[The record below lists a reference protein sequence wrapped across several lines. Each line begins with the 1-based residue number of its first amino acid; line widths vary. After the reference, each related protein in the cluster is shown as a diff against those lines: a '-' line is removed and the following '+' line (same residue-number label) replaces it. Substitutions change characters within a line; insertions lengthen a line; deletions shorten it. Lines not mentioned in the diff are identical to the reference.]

1 MQAIIDYFTNYSNRY
16 FTAMSQHIGISLLS
30 VCAALVI
37 AFPAGI
43 LSAHNRYV
51 GAAVTGLFSTLR
63 ILPSLAVLL
72 LCIPI
77 MGTGTRPAVV
87 ALTFLAIPPIFIN
100 TVLAFRTIPE
110 AVLET
115 ALGMG
120 MGKWRTFFLVK
131 IPVALPL
138 VMAGFK
144 TSTVEVIA
152 SATLA
157 AYIGAGGLGEII
169 FTGLGLMRTELLL
182 IGGITVG
189 AMSLAAGAL
198 LGFLEKKLLK
208 YHFLT
213 QTGNSKFSFR
223 RRKTL

>member
-1 MQAIIDYFTNYSNRY
+1 
-16 FTAMSQHIGISLLS
+16 MSQHVGISALS
-30 VCAALVI
+30 ACAALFI
-37 AFPAGI
+37 AFPTGI
-43 LSAHNRYV
+43 MSANNRYV

-63 ILPSLAVLL
+63 ILPGLAVLL
-72 LCIPI
+72 LCIPLI
-77 MGTGTRPAVV
+77 GTGVRPAVV

-110 AVLET
+110 PVLET

-120 MGKWRTFFLVK
+120 MGKIRTFFLVK
-131 IPVALPL
+131 IPIALPL

-144 TSTVEVIA
+144 TASVEVIA

-198 LGFLEKKLLK
+198 LGFFEKKLLK
-208 YHFLT
+208 YNFLP
-213 QTGNSKFSFR
+213 QTGRKTFSFR
-223 RRKTL
+223 RRKVL

>member
-1 MQAIIDYFTNYSNRY
+1 LSLMQAILEYFANYSNRY
-16 FTAMSQHIGISLLS
+16 FAAISQHIGISFLS
-30 VCAALVI
+30 VCAALFI
-37 AFPAGI
+37 AFPTGI
-43 LSAHNRYV
+43 LSAHNKIV
-51 GAAVTGLFSTLR
+51 GTAVTGLFSTLR

-72 LCIPI
+72 LCIPLI
-77 MGTGTRPAVV
+77 GTGIAPAVA

-131 IPVALPL
+131 IPIAFPL
-138 VMAGFK
+138 VIAGFK

-189 AMSLAAGAL
+189 ALSLTAGAL
-198 LGFLEKKLLK
+198 LGFCEKKLLK
-208 YHFLT
+208 YYFLP
-213 QTGNSKFSFR
+213 QAGNS
-223 RRKTL
+223 